1 MDLSQIDYRVV
12 PQLYGTKTRY
22 VIVNTAGIIMDDAQ
36 GYGYK
41 TEKAAHRCWCWKK
54 YNGK

>member
-1 MDLSQIDYRVV
+1 MDLAQIDYRVV
-12 PQLYGTKTRY
+12 PQMYGNKTRY

-54 YNGK
+54 YNSK